1 MFLFCFTIIFF
12 PFLVVIHVETS
23 QKRKDPISKELFE
36 DFFQDV
42 QLNSRVSFVAYLLAF
57 ARKFFF
63 AISLSPAIPGLIQVN
78 LLIILNTSH
87 LFLIIYILLNRLSTN
102 KLKIL
107 ARTVNILS
115 LIALE
120 LVIMIYNI
128 NYSHKE
134 KMIEMGITCTYLTI
148 IVTVTGII
156 EIFIKIG

>member
-1 MFLFCFTIIFF
+1 M
-12 PFLVVIHVETS
+12 
-23 QKRKDPISKELFE
+23 
-36 DFFQDV
+36 
-42 QLNSRVSFVAYLLAF
+42 AYLLAF
-57 ARKFFF
+57 GRKFFF

-78 LLIILNTSH
+78 LLIILNTAH

-128 NYSHKE
+128 NYSDKE

-148 IVTVTGII
+148 IVTITGII
-156 EIFIKIG
+156 